1 MWISEV
7 VSFPLYVLVLAL
19 CMGFVVCSLE
29 KLLLMLHRFQ
39 LIWLVHLVIALFWFY
54 LLFFVK
60 LVHLVHYCSFG
71 SLLFIWFNSD
81 RYASQV
87 STHIGFNFTG
97 HGSCKIRRTFLVLS
111 FVFCFP
117 IWMLS
122 SFDTIVC
129 FNLHSYFDNYH
140 KGKSCPII
148 QAPSTPFFGY
158 LHR

>member
-1 MWISEV
+1 MV
-7 VSFPLYVLVLAL
+7 GSFGYSAFLVLS
-19 CMGFVVCSLE
+19 FVFC
-29 KLLLMLHRFQ
+29 K
-39 LIWLVHLVIALFWFY
+39 IG
-54 LLFFVK
+54 
-60 LVHLVHYCSFG
+60 SFG

-87 STHIGFNFTG
+87 STHMGFNFTG

-122 SFDTIVC
+122 SFDTIFC

-140 KGKSCPII
+140 KGKSYPII
-148 QAPSTPFFGY
+148 QAPSTSFFGY
-158 LHR
+158 LHRWIFLFQYAILLID